1 VAAAFRLEGRIELR
15 YGIVPVAAGLAVL
28 WTAVLL
34 VLPAATARI
43 LAPYLLF
50 TDTAGFGALFVVVL
64 LMFERTE
71 RARDALAATP
81 LRTGEAVVVR
91 VLVLTVLSVCI
102 AVPLIVA
109 AVRDDPAGLVP
120 ALLAG
125 LSGVALIT
133 LLLLSLCLA
142 VSARARTLQDFLVV
156 LPFVAAPLVA
166 VPLVHM
172 TGLWEHPLMYAVP
185 TTVGADLVR
194 WGIDPG
200 SVAGSPA
207 VLAAGAGYALV
218 CAALA
223 LVWAR
228 RAVDAGA
235 VVPPAARSAEGVPGE
250 GGGADVH
257 RGRVAVGRG
266 RTPAVLRFARAD
278 LFGTGRDPMLLV
290 LLLAPLPLAVAVRFV
305 FAGATDYVRAAYGT
319 DLASATP
326 LVLALFLLH
335 MPTMFG
341 AVGGMRAIEDVDD
354 RVLMVL
360 RVSPLTLGAYLA
372 YRMSLVAVLTLGAV
386 LVALPLSGLMPGGW
400 SPSTVVALVLGTAQ
414 APLLLAAVTAFA
426 ANKVESLV
434 AVKAAGAALV
444 VAPVLA
450 WVVPGPWNLLLLA
463 LPPTWPAL
471 AVPGF
476 EPGPLGP
483 WALLAGG
490 LLVTGLAT
498 ALLVRRTAHRLDGAG
513 STV

>member
-1 VAAAFRLEGRIELR
+1 
-15 YGIVPVAAGLAVL
+15 
-28 WTAVLL
+28 
-34 VLPAATARI
+34 
-43 LAPYLLF
+43 
-50 TDTAGFGALFVVVL
+50 
-64 LMFERTE
+64 
-71 RARDALAATP
+71 
-81 LRTGEAVVVR
+81 
-91 VLVLTVLSVCI
+91 
-102 AVPLIVA
+102 
-109 AVRDDPAGLVP
+109 
-120 ALLAG
+120 
-125 LSGVALIT
+125 
-133 LLLLSLCLA
+133 
-142 VSARARTLQDFLVV
+142 
-156 LPFVAAPLVA
+156 
-166 VPLVHM
+166 
-172 TGLWEHPLMYAVP
+172 
-185 TTVGADLVR
+185 
-194 WGIDPG
+194 
-200 SVAGSPA
+200 
-207 VLAAGAGYALV
+207 
-218 CAALA
+218 
-223 LVWAR
+223 
-228 RAVDAGA
+228 
-235 VVPPAARSAEGVPGE
+235 
-250 GGGADVH
+250 
-257 RGRVAVGRG
+257 
-266 RTPAVLRFARAD
+266 
-278 LFGTGRDPMLLV
+278 MLLV

-319 DLASATP
+319 DLTSATP

-372 YRMSLVAVLTLGAV
+372 YRMCLVAVLTLGGL
-386 LVALPLSGLMPGGW
+386 LVALPVSGLMPGGW
-400 SPSTVVALVLGTAQ
+400 SAPTVVALVLGTAQ

-498 ALLVRRTAHRLDGAG
+498 ALLVRRTARRLDGAG